1 MHVMT
6 IALPAHCS
14 RIGMSKGRQ
23 LEGESEKGQG
33 KLHEFALG
41 EHCER
46 TLNTQGA
53 IFFHQTNDQCSQ
65 PACQNSAAK
74 CGLSVALRVRD
85 RLAPASVHISST
97 PQAGNCDVPTHSISC
112 VDTSLASTM

>member
-1 MHVMT
+1 MFMHVMT

-41 EHCER
+41 D
-46 TLNTQGA
+46 T
-53 IFFHQTNDQCSQ
+53 
-65 PACQNSAAK
+65 
-74 CGLSVALRVRD
+74 VRE
-85 RLAPASVHISST
+85 
-97 PQAGNCDVPTHSISC
+97 HSIRK
-112 VDTSLASTM
+112 D